1 VLLPVV
7 AVLVSGAL
15 AIFSAERRIGWLHVV
30 AKPLATILLLTV
42 VGWPTTPFARWVDAG
57 IALSIAGD
65 VALIWPG
72 QTAFLV
78 GLAAFL
84 LAHLAYVMAF
94 AGVAAWSLHVA
105 VVAVVALTV
114 TALVLR
120 AIWAGAIGMHAPTV
134 AYGLVISAMVIA
146 ASATVGAGGGVVG
159 VGVGVG
165 SFAQGPLAA
174 GGAVL
179 FYASDASLAL
189 NRFRRPIPHIAF
201 WTLGVYWIGQL
212 GIALAARGGWP

>member
-1 VLLPVV
+1 VVLPVV
-7 AVLVSGAL
+7 AVVVAGAL
-15 AIFSAERRIGWLHVV
+15 AVLAAERRIKWLHVA
-30 AKPLATILLLTV
+30 AKPLATILLLAV
-42 VGWPTTPFARWVDAG
+42 VGRPATPFASWVDAG
-57 IALSIAGD
+57 IALSIVGD
-65 VALIWPG
+65 VALIWSG
-72 QTAFLV
+72 QRAFLL

-94 AGVAAWSLHVA
+94 AGVAVWSPHVA
-105 VVAVVALTV
+105 VVALVALAV

-120 AIWAGAIGMHAPTV
+120 AIWPGAAGMHPPTV

-146 ASATVGAGGGVVG
+146 ASATVGGR
-159 VGVGVG
+159 
-165 SFAQGPLAA
+165 FAAGPLAA

-179 FYASDASLAL
+179 FYTSDASLAL

-212 GIALAARGGWP
+212 GIALAARGGWR

>member
-1 VLLPVV
+1 MLLPVV

-15 AIFSAERRIGWLHVV
+15 AIFSAERRIGWLHVI

-42 VGWPTTPFARWVDAG
+42 VGWPATPFARWVDVG
-57 IALSIAGD
+57 IALSLAGD
-65 VALIWPG
+65 VALIWQG

-94 AGVAAWSLHVA
+94 AGVAAWSPHVL

-146 ASATVGAGGGVVG
+146 AAATIG
-159 VGVGVG
+159 GVG
-165 SFAQGPLAA
+165 SFSQGPLAA

-179 FYASDASLAL
+179 FYASDANLAL

-201 WTLGVYWIGQL
+201 WTLGVYWAGQL
-212 GIALAARGGWP
+212 GIALAARGGWR

>member
-7 AVLVSGAL
+7 AVVISGAL
-15 AIFSAERRIGWLHVV
+15 AIVAAERRIAWLHVV
-30 AKPLATILLLTV
+30 AKPLATILLLAV
-42 VGWPTTPFARWVDAG
+42 VGWPATRFAWRVDAG

-65 VALIWPG
+65 VALIWSGPR
-72 QTAFLV
+72 AFLV

-84 LAHLAYVMAF
+84 LAHVAYVMAF
-94 AGVAAWSLHVA
+94 AGVAVWSLHVLA
-105 VVAVVALTV
+105 VAGIALTV

-120 AIWAGAIGMHAPTV
+120 AIWSGAAGMHGPTV
-134 AYGLVISAMVIA
+134 AYGLVISGMVIA
-146 ASATVGAGGGVVG
+146 ASATVGAG
-159 VGVGVG
+159 
-165 SFAQGPLAA
+165 FAPGPLAA

-189 NRFRRPIPHIAF
+189 NRFRRPIPHVAF
-201 WTLGVYWIGQL
+201 LTLGVYWVGQL